1 MSATNSE
8 RLGPFAR
15 MSLFLRQVTSEL
27 KKVVWPTKDQLVTY
41 TSVVIVFV
49 IIMGFII
56 AVFDFAFVKLVLVI
70 FGQWLGKETIV
81 SESPFLEAVAP
92 KAEDAASSVV
102 MEMPISNE
110 EAIEAIDTTYDGA
123 VDVDLDGEV
132 STTSADENFDLTE
145 VVEAELAPET
155 ADEVVEVQETPAEPE
170 EAKIAEDEDPLVA
183 FRARLDSQIG
193 DWFVIHSYAGFENR
207 VKQNLET
214 RAVSLNME
222 DYIYE
227 INVPSEEVTEI
238 KNGVRKQVKRNKFP
252 GYVLVR
258 MDLTDESWGVVRH
271 TPGVTGFV
279 GQGHNPAPLSM
290 DEAFEMLRPSQQK
303 AIASVATAAA
313 ASAGQKSGTGA
324 KIDIDLN
331 IGDSVTV
338 VDGPF
343 ATLHATISEIN
354 LDGQKVVGLVEIF
367 GRETPVELGF
377 NQIHKN

>member
-1 MSATNSE
+1 M
-8 RLGPFAR
+8 
-15 MSLFLRQVTSEL
+15 
-27 KKVVWPTKDQLVTY
+27 
-41 TSVVIVFV
+41 
-49 IIMGFII
+49 
-56 AVFDFAFVKLVLVI
+56 
-70 FGQWLGKETIV
+70 

-92 KAEDAASSVV
+92 QTDDASSSVDV
-102 MEMPISNE
+102 DMPTSNV
-110 EAIEAIDTTYDGA
+110 EAIEATDVAYDGA
-123 VDVDLDGEV
+123 TDVDLDGEV
-132 STTSADENFDLTE
+132 STTSTEENFDLSAA
-145 VVEAELAPET
+145 VEAELET
-155 ADEVVEVQETPAEPE
+155 E
-170 EAKIAEDEDPLVA
+170 EAPVEAAAVEEVAEVASEEAPAEDEDPLAA
-183 FRARLDSQIG
+183 FRARLESQIG

-214 RAVSLNME
+214 RSVSLNME

-227 INVPSEEVTEI
+227 VNVPTEEVTEI

-290 DEAFEMLRPSQQK
+290 DEAFDMLRPTQQK

-313 ASAGQKSGTGA
+313 ASAGEKGTGASGA

-354 LDGQKVVGLVEIF
+354 LDAQKVVGLVEIF

>member
-1 MSATNSE
+1 M
-8 RLGPFAR
+8 
-15 MSLFLRQVTSEL
+15 
-27 KKVVWPTKDQLVTY
+27 
-41 TSVVIVFV
+41 
-49 IIMGFII
+49 
-56 AVFDFAFVKLVLVI
+56 
-70 FGQWLGKETIV
+70 

-92 KAEDAASSVV
+92 QADDAVSSIAVD
-102 MEMPISNE
+102 MPVSNE
-110 EAIEAIDTTYDGA
+110 EAIEATEVAYDGA
-123 VDVDLDGEV
+123 VDVDVDGEV
-132 STTSADENFDLTE
+132 STTSADENFDLSE
-145 VVEAELAPET
+145 VVEAELAPE
-155 ADEVVEVQETPAEPE
+155 ADVEVEAETPEATVESEEVVAAVADSEEPS
-170 EAKIAEDEDPLVA
+170 EDEDPVAA
-183 FRARLDSQIG
+183 FRARLESQIG

-227 INVPSEEVTEI
+227 VNVPTEEVTEI

-290 DEAFEMLRPSQQK
+290 DEAFDMLRPTQQK

-313 ASAGQKSGTGA
+313 ASASEKGTGASGA

-354 LDGQKVVGLVEIF
+354 LDAQKVVGLVEIF

>member
-1 MSATNSE
+1 M
-8 RLGPFAR
+8 
-15 MSLFLRQVTSEL
+15 
-27 KKVVWPTKDQLVTY
+27 
-41 TSVVIVFV
+41 
-49 IIMGFII
+49 
-56 AVFDFAFVKLVLVI
+56 
-70 FGQWLGKETIV
+70 

-92 KAEDAASSVV
+92 QADDAESSVAID
-102 MEMPISNE
+102 MPVSNE
-110 EAIEAIDTTYDGA
+110 EAIEATDVAYDGA
-123 VDVDLDGEV
+123 VDVDVDGEV

-145 VVEAELAPET
+145 VVEAELAT
-155 ADEVVEVQETPAEPE
+155 EVVAEPE
-170 EAKIAEDEDPLVA
+170 EAVVAETATEVPAATEEPSEDEDPVAA
-183 FRARLDSQIG
+183 FRARLESQIG
-193 DWFVIHSYAGFENR
+193 EWFVIHSYAGFENR

-214 RAVSLNME
+214 RSVSLNME

-227 INVPSEEVTEI
+227 VNVPSEEVTEI

-290 DEAFEMLRPSQQK
+290 DEAFDMLRPSQQK

-313 ASAGQKSGTGA
+313 ASASEKGTGASGA

-354 LDGQKVVGLVEIF
+354 LDAQKVVGLVEIF

>member
-1 MSATNSE
+1 M
-8 RLGPFAR
+8 
-15 MSLFLRQVTSEL
+15 
-27 KKVVWPTKDQLVTY
+27 
-41 TSVVIVFV
+41 
-49 IIMGFII
+49 
-56 AVFDFAFVKLVLVI
+56 
-70 FGQWLGKETIV
+70 

-92 KAEDAASSVV
+92 QSDDALSSVAV
-102 MEMPISNE
+102 DMPTSNE
-110 EAIEAIDTTYDGA
+110 EAIEATDVAYDGA
-123 VDVDLDGEV
+123 TDVDLDGEV
-132 STTSADENFDLTE
+132 STTSADENFDLTA
-145 VVEAELAPET
+145 VVEAELATEEVAVEEAPVET
-155 ADEVVEVQETPAEPE
+155 AAS
-170 EAKIAEDEDPLVA
+170 EAVAADEDEDPLVA
-183 FRARLDSQIG
+183 FRARLESQIG
-193 DWFVIHSYAGFENR
+193 EWFVIHSYAGFENR

-227 INVPSEEVTEI
+227 VNVPSEEVTEI

-290 DEAFEMLRPSQQK
+290 DEAFDMLRPSQQK

-313 ASAGQKSGTGA
+313 ASAGEKGGSASGA

-354 LDGQKVVGLVEIF
+354 LDAQKVVGLVEIF

>member
-1 MSATNSE
+1 M
-8 RLGPFAR
+8 
-15 MSLFLRQVTSEL
+15 
-27 KKVVWPTKDQLVTY
+27 
-41 TSVVIVFV
+41 
-49 IIMGFII
+49 
-56 AVFDFAFVKLVLVI
+56 
-70 FGQWLGKETIV
+70 

-92 KAEDAASSVV
+92 QSDDALSSVAV
-102 MEMPISNE
+102 DMPTTNE
-110 EAIEAIDTTYDGA
+110 EAIEATDVAYDGA
-123 VDVDLDGEV
+123 TDVDIDGEV
-132 STTSADENFDLTE
+132 STTSADENFDLSE
-145 VVEAELAPET
+145 VVEAELAS
-155 ADEVVEVQETPAEPE
+155 E
-170 EAKIAEDEDPLVA
+170 EAAVEEAPVASAASEEAATDEDEDPVIA
-183 FRARLDSQIG
+183 FRARLESQIG
-193 DWFVIHSYAGFENR
+193 EWYVIHSYAGFENR

-227 INVPSEEVTEI
+227 VNVPSEEVTEI

-290 DEAFEMLRPSQQK
+290 DEAFDMLRPTQQK

-313 ASAGQKSGTGA
+313 ASASEKGTSASGA

-354 LDGQKVVGLVEIF
+354 LDAQKVVGLVEIF

>member
-1 MSATNSE
+1 M
-8 RLGPFAR
+8 
-15 MSLFLRQVTSEL
+15 
-27 KKVVWPTKDQLVTY
+27 
-41 TSVVIVFV
+41 
-49 IIMGFII
+49 
-56 AVFDFAFVKLVLVI
+56 
-70 FGQWLGKETIV
+70 

-92 KAEDAASSVV
+92 KAEDAMSSAVI
-102 MEMPISNE
+102 EMPVSNE
-110 EAIEAIDTTYDGA
+110 EAIEAIDTAYDGA

-132 STTSADENFDLTE
+132 STPSSDDNFDLSE
-145 VVEAELAPET
+145 VVEAQLAPEV
-155 ADEVVEVQETPAEPE
+155 AEEVTQVEEIPAVDA
-170 EAKIAEDEDPLVA
+170 EAQVAEDEDPLVA

-313 ASAGQKSGTGA
+313 SAGQKSGSGA

>member
-1 MSATNSE
+1 M
-8 RLGPFAR
+8 
-15 MSLFLRQVTSEL
+15 
-27 KKVVWPTKDQLVTY
+27 
-41 TSVVIVFV
+41 
-49 IIMGFII
+49 
-56 AVFDFAFVKLVLVI
+56 
-70 FGQWLGKETIV
+70 

-92 KAEDAASSVV
+92 QADDVSSSVAV
-102 MEMPISNE
+102 EMPISNE
-110 EAIEAIDTTYDGA
+110 EAIEATDVAYDGA
-123 VDVDLDGEV
+123 TDVDLDGEV
-132 STTSADENFDLTE
+132 STTSAEDNFDLSAA
-145 VVEAELAPET
+145 VEAELATEEVVSK
-155 ADEVVEVQETPAEPE
+155 EVVEDAASDEAPA
-170 EAKIAEDEDPLVA
+170 DEDPLVA

-227 INVPSEEVTEI
+227 VNVPSEEVTEI

-290 DEAFEMLRPSQQK
+290 DEAFDMLRPTQQK

-313 ASAGQKSGTGA
+313 ASASEKGGNATGA

-354 LDGQKVVGLVEIF
+354 LDAQKVVGLVEIF

>member
-1 MSATNSE
+1 
-8 RLGPFAR
+8 
-15 MSLFLRQVTSEL
+15 
-27 KKVVWPTKDQLVTY
+27 
-41 TSVVIVFV
+41 
-49 IIMGFII
+49 
-56 AVFDFAFVKLVLVI
+56 
-70 FGQWLGKETIV
+70 V

-92 KAEDAASSVV
+92 QADDAASSVAV
-102 MEMPISNE
+102 DMPTSNE
-110 EAIEAIDTTYDGA
+110 EAIEATDVAYDGA
-123 VDVDLDGEV
+123 TDVDLDGEV
-132 STTSADENFDLTE
+132 STTSTEENFDLSP
-145 VVEAELAPET
+145 VVEAELATE
-155 ADEVVEVQETPAEPE
+155 EVAVE
-170 EAKIAEDEDPLVA
+170 EAPVAAAASEEASADEDEDPVVA
-183 FRARLDSQIG
+183 FRARLESQIG
-193 DWFVIHSYAGFENR
+193 EWYVIHSYAGFENR

-214 RAVSLNME
+214 RSVSLNME

-227 INVPSEEVTEI
+227 VNVPSEEVTEI

-290 DEAFEMLRPSQQK
+290 DEAFDMLRPTQQK

-313 ASAGQKSGTGA
+313 ASASEKGTSASGA

-354 LDGQKVVGLVEIF
+354 LDAQKVVGLVEIF

>member
-1 MSATNSE
+1 M
-8 RLGPFAR
+8 
-15 MSLFLRQVTSEL
+15 
-27 KKVVWPTKDQLVTY
+27 
-41 TSVVIVFV
+41 
-49 IIMGFII
+49 
-56 AVFDFAFVKLVLVI
+56 
-70 FGQWLGKETIV
+70 

-92 KAEDAASSVV
+92 QTDDALSSVAV
-102 MEMPISNE
+102 DMPTSNE
-110 EAIEAIDTTYDGA
+110 EAIEATDVAYDGA
-123 VDVDLDGEV
+123 TDVDLDGEV
-132 STTSADENFDLTE
+132 STTSADENFDLTA
-145 VVEAELAPET
+145 VVEAELATEDV
-155 ADEVVEVQETPAEPE
+155 AVE
-170 EAKIAEDEDPLVA
+170 EAPVEAAAPEAVAADEDEDPLVA
-183 FRARLDSQIG
+183 FRARLESQIG
-193 DWFVIHSYAGFENR
+193 EWFVIHSYAGFENR

-227 INVPSEEVTEI
+227 VNVPSEEVTEI

-290 DEAFEMLRPSQQK
+290 DEAFDMLRPSQQK

-313 ASAGQKSGTGA
+313 ASAGEKGGSASGA

-354 LDGQKVVGLVEIF
+354 LDAQKVVGLVEIF

>member
-1 MSATNSE
+1 M
-8 RLGPFAR
+8 
-15 MSLFLRQVTSEL
+15 
-27 KKVVWPTKDQLVTY
+27 
-41 TSVVIVFV
+41 
-49 IIMGFII
+49 
-56 AVFDFAFVKLVLVI
+56 
-70 FGQWLGKETIV
+70 

-92 KAEDAASSVV
+92 KVEEPISSAFV
-102 MEMPISNE
+102 ETPFSNE
-110 EAIEAIDTTYDGA
+110 EAIEAIDSTYDGA
-123 VDVDLDGEV
+123 VDVDVDGAV
-132 STTSADENFDLTE
+132 STTSSDENFDLSE
-145 VVEAELAPET
+145 LVEAELAPEVT
-155 ADEVVEVQETPAEPE
+155 DEVAEVDEAPIVAEKAE
-170 EAKIAEDEDPLVA
+170 VTEDEDPLVA

-227 INVPSEEVTEI
+227 VNVPSEEVTEI

-279 GQGHNPAPLSM
+279 GQGHNPAPLAM

-303 AIASVATAAA
+303 AIASVATSAAY
-313 ASAGQKSGTGA
+313 AGQKSASGA

>member
-1 MSATNSE
+1 M
-8 RLGPFAR
+8 
-15 MSLFLRQVTSEL
+15 
-27 KKVVWPTKDQLVTY
+27 
-41 TSVVIVFV
+41 
-49 IIMGFII
+49 
-56 AVFDFAFVKLVLVI
+56 
-70 FGQWLGKETIV
+70 

-92 KAEDAASSVV
+92 QSDDALSSVAV
-102 MEMPISNE
+102 DMPTSNE
-110 EAIEAIDTTYDGA
+110 EAIEATDVAYDGA
-123 VDVDLDGEV
+123 TDVDLDGEV
-132 STTSADENFDLTE
+132 STTSADENFDLTA
-145 VVEAELAPET
+145 VVEAELATE
-155 ADEVVEVQETPAEPE
+155 EVAVE
-170 EAKIAEDEDPLVA
+170 EAPVEAAASEAAPAAEDEDPLVA

-193 DWFVIHSYAGFENR
+193 EWFVIHSYAGFENR

-227 INVPSEEVTEI
+227 VNVPSEEVTEI

-290 DEAFEMLRPSQQK
+290 DEAFDMLRPSQQK

-313 ASAGQKSGTGA
+313 ASAGEKGGSASGA

-354 LDGQKVVGLVEIF
+354 LDAQKVVGLVEIF

>member
-1 MSATNSE
+1 
-8 RLGPFAR
+8 
-15 MSLFLRQVTSEL
+15 
-27 KKVVWPTKDQLVTY
+27 
-41 TSVVIVFV
+41 
-49 IIMGFII
+49 
-56 AVFDFAFVKLVLVI
+56 
-70 FGQWLGKETIV
+70 V

-92 KAEDAASSVV
+92 QADDSLSSAVV
-102 MEMPISNE
+102 EMPTSNE
-110 EAIEAIDTTYDGA
+110 EAIEATDVAYDGPT
-123 VDVDLDGEV
+123 DVDLDGEV
-132 STTSADENFDLTE
+132 STTSADENFDLSAA
-145 VVEAELAPET
+145 VEAELSV
-155 ADEVVEVQETPAEPE
+155 DEVVAEEVAVEVVTEDAPTD
-170 EAKIAEDEDPLVA
+170 EDEDPLVA
-183 FRARLDSQIG
+183 FRARLESQIG
-193 DWFVIHSYAGFENR
+193 EWFVIHSYAGFENR

-214 RAVSLNME
+214 RSVSLNME

-227 INVPSEEVTEI
+227 VNVPSEEVTEI
-238 KNGVRKQVKRNKFP
+238 KNGVRKQVRRNKFP

-290 DEAFEMLRPSQQK
+290 DEAFDMLRPSQQK

-313 ASAGQKSGTGA
+313 ASASEKGTAASGA

-354 LDGQKVVGLVEIF
+354 LDAQKVVGLVEIF

>member
-1 MSATNSE
+1 M
-8 RLGPFAR
+8 
-15 MSLFLRQVTSEL
+15 
-27 KKVVWPTKDQLVTY
+27 
-41 TSVVIVFV
+41 
-49 IIMGFII
+49 
-56 AVFDFAFVKLVLVI
+56 
-70 FGQWLGKETIV
+70 

-92 KAEDAASSVV
+92 QADEALSSIGID
-102 MEMPISNE
+102 MPISNE
-110 EAIEAIDTTYDGA
+110 EAIETTDVSYDGPT
-123 VDVDLDGEV
+123 DVDLDGEV
-132 STTSADENFDLTE
+132 GLTSAEENFDLSA
-145 VVEAELAPET
+145 VVEAELAT
-155 ADEVVEVQETPAEPE
+155 DEVSSEATPEAVTTDDAPVE
-170 EAKIAEDEDPLVA
+170 EDPIVA
-183 FRARLDSQIG
+183 FRARLESQIG

-227 INVPSEEVTEI
+227 VNVPSEEVTEI

-290 DEAFEMLRPSQQK
+290 DEAFDMLRPSEQK

-313 ASAGQKSGTGA
+313 SANEKGGSLGGA

-354 LDGQKVVGLVEIF
+354 LDAQKVVGLVEIF

>member
-1 MSATNSE
+1 M
-8 RLGPFAR
+8 
-15 MSLFLRQVTSEL
+15 
-27 KKVVWPTKDQLVTY
+27 
-41 TSVVIVFV
+41 
-49 IIMGFII
+49 
-56 AVFDFAFVKLVLVI
+56 
-70 FGQWLGKETIV
+70 

-92 KAEDAASSVV
+92 QSDDALSSVAV
-102 MEMPISNE
+102 DMPTSNE
-110 EAIEAIDTTYDGA
+110 EAIEATDVAYDGA
-123 VDVDLDGEV
+123 TDVDLDGEV
-132 STTSADENFDLTE
+132 STTSADENFDLSA
-145 VVEAELAPET
+145 VVEAELATE
-155 ADEVVEVQETPAEPE
+155 EVAVE
-170 EAKIAEDEDPLVA
+170 EAPVEAAASEAAPAAEDEDPLVA
-183 FRARLDSQIG
+183 FRARLESQIG
-193 DWFVIHSYAGFENR
+193 EWFVIHSYAGFENR

-227 INVPSEEVTEI
+227 VNVPSEEVTEI

-290 DEAFEMLRPSQQK
+290 DEAFDMLRPSQQK

-313 ASAGQKSGTGA
+313 ASAGEKGGSASGA

-354 LDGQKVVGLVEIF
+354 LDAQKVVGLVEIF

>member
-1 MSATNSE
+1 
-8 RLGPFAR
+8 
-15 MSLFLRQVTSEL
+15 
-27 KKVVWPTKDQLVTY
+27 
-41 TSVVIVFV
+41 
-49 IIMGFII
+49 
-56 AVFDFAFVKLVLVI
+56 
-70 FGQWLGKETIV
+70 V

-92 KAEDAASSVV
+92 QADDALSSVAV
-102 MEMPISNE
+102 DMPTSNE
-110 EAIEAIDTTYDGA
+110 EAIEATDVAYDGA
-123 VDVDLDGEV
+123 TDVDLDGEV
-132 STTSADENFDLTE
+132 STTSADENFDLSA
-145 VVEAELAPET
+145 VVEAELATE
-155 ADEVVEVQETPAEPE
+155 EVAVE
-170 EAKIAEDEDPLVA
+170 EAPVEAAASEAAPDAEDEDPLVA

-193 DWFVIHSYAGFENR
+193 EWFVIHSYAGFENR

-227 INVPSEEVTEI
+227 VNVPSEEVTEI

-290 DEAFEMLRPSQQK
+290 DEAFDMLRPSQQK

-313 ASAGQKSGTGA
+313 ASAGEKGGSASGA

-354 LDGQKVVGLVEIF
+354 LDAQKVVGLVEIF

>member
-1 MSATNSE
+1 M
-8 RLGPFAR
+8 
-15 MSLFLRQVTSEL
+15 
-27 KKVVWPTKDQLVTY
+27 
-41 TSVVIVFV
+41 
-49 IIMGFII
+49 
-56 AVFDFAFVKLVLVI
+56 
-70 FGQWLGKETIV
+70 

-92 KAEDAASSVV
+92 KAEDAMSSAVI
-102 MEMPISNE
+102 EMPVSNE
-110 EAIEAIDTTYDGA
+110 EAIEAIDTAYDGA

-132 STTSADENFDLTE
+132 STTSADDNFDLSE
-145 VVEAELAPET
+145 VVEAELAPEI
-155 ADEVVEVQETPAEPE
+155 AEEVTQAEETPAVSE
-170 EAKIAEDEDPLVA
+170 EAQVSEDEDPLVA

-313 ASAGQKSGTGA
+313 SAGQKSGSGA

>member
-1 MSATNSE
+1 M
-8 RLGPFAR
+8 
-15 MSLFLRQVTSEL
+15 
-27 KKVVWPTKDQLVTY
+27 
-41 TSVVIVFV
+41 
-49 IIMGFII
+49 
-56 AVFDFAFVKLVLVI
+56 
-70 FGQWLGKETIV
+70 

-92 KAEDAASSVV
+92 KAEDAMSSAVI
-102 MEMPISNE
+102 EMPVSNE
-110 EAIEAIDTTYDGA
+110 EAIEAIDTAYDGA

-132 STTSADENFDLTE
+132 STTSSDDNFDLSE
-145 VVEAELAPET
+145 VIEAELAPEVT
-155 ADEVVEVQETPAEPE
+155 AEVTQVEETPAVAQ
-170 EAKIAEDEDPLVA
+170 EAPVAEDEDPLVA

-313 ASAGQKSGTGA
+313 SAGQKSGSGA

>member
-1 MSATNSE
+1 M
-8 RLGPFAR
+8 
-15 MSLFLRQVTSEL
+15 
-27 KKVVWPTKDQLVTY
+27 
-41 TSVVIVFV
+41 
-49 IIMGFII
+49 
-56 AVFDFAFVKLVLVI
+56 
-70 FGQWLGKETIV
+70 

-92 KAEDAASSVV
+92 QTDDALSSVAV
-102 MEMPISNE
+102 DMPTSNE
-110 EAIEAIDTTYDGA
+110 EAIEATDVAYDGA
-123 VDVDLDGEV
+123 TDVDLDGEV
-132 STTSADENFDLTE
+132 STTSADENFDLTA
-145 VVEAELAPET
+145 VVEAELTTDEVAVEEAPVEAAAPEAVA
-155 ADEVVEVQETPAEPE
+155 AD
-170 EAKIAEDEDPLVA
+170 EDEDPLVA
-183 FRARLDSQIG
+183 FRARLESQIG
-193 DWFVIHSYAGFENR
+193 EWFVIHSYAGFENR

-227 INVPSEEVTEI
+227 VNVPSEEVTEI

-279 GQGHNPAPLSM
+279 GQGHNPAPLSI
-290 DEAFEMLRPSQQK
+290 DEAFDMLRPTQQK

-313 ASAGQKSGTGA
+313 ASASEKGGNATGA

-354 LDGQKVVGLVEIF
+354 LDAQKVVGLVEIF

>member
-1 MSATNSE
+1 M
-8 RLGPFAR
+8 
-15 MSLFLRQVTSEL
+15 
-27 KKVVWPTKDQLVTY
+27 
-41 TSVVIVFV
+41 
-49 IIMGFII
+49 
-56 AVFDFAFVKLVLVI
+56 
-70 FGQWLGKETIV
+70 

-92 KAEDAASSVV
+92 QSDDALSSVAV
-102 MEMPISNE
+102 DMPTSNE
-110 EAIEAIDTTYDGA
+110 EAIEATDVAYDGA
-123 VDVDLDGEV
+123 TDVDLDGEV
-132 STTSADENFDLTE
+132 STTSADENFDLTA
-145 VVEAELAPET
+145 VVEAELETEEVAVEEAPVET
-155 ADEVVEVQETPAEPE
+155 AAS
-170 EAKIAEDEDPLVA
+170 EAVAADEDEDPLVA
-183 FRARLDSQIG
+183 FRARLESQIG

-214 RAVSLNME
+214 RSVSLNME

-227 INVPSEEVTEI
+227 VNVPTEEVTEI

-290 DEAFEMLRPSQQK
+290 DEAFDMLRPSQQK

-313 ASAGQKSGTGA
+313 ASAGEKGGSASGA

-354 LDGQKVVGLVEIF
+354 LDAQKVVGLVEIF

>member
-1 MSATNSE
+1 
-8 RLGPFAR
+8 
-15 MSLFLRQVTSEL
+15 
-27 KKVVWPTKDQLVTY
+27 
-41 TSVVIVFV
+41 
-49 IIMGFII
+49 
-56 AVFDFAFVKLVLVI
+56 
-70 FGQWLGKETIV
+70 V

-92 KAEDAASSVV
+92 QSDDALSSVAV
-102 MEMPISNE
+102 DMPTSNQ
-110 EAIEAIDTTYDGA
+110 EAIEATDVAYDGA
-123 VDVDLDGEV
+123 TDVDLDGEV
-132 STTSADENFDLTE
+132 STTSADENFDLSA
-145 VVEAELAPET
+145 VVEAELATE
-155 ADEVVEVQETPAEPE
+155 EVAVE
-170 EAKIAEDEDPLVA
+170 EAPVEAAASEAAPDAEDEDPLVA

-193 DWFVIHSYAGFENR
+193 EWFVIHSYAGFENR

-227 INVPSEEVTEI
+227 VNVPSEEVTEI

-258 MDLTDESWGVVRH
+258 MDLTDEPWGVVRH

-290 DEAFEMLRPSQQK
+290 DEAFDMLRPSQQK

-313 ASAGQKSGTGA
+313 ASAGEKGGSASGA

-354 LDGQKVVGLVEIF
+354 LDAQKVVGLVEIF

>member
-1 MSATNSE
+1 
-8 RLGPFAR
+8 
-15 MSLFLRQVTSEL
+15 
-27 KKVVWPTKDQLVTY
+27 
-41 TSVVIVFV
+41 
-49 IIMGFII
+49 
-56 AVFDFAFVKLVLVI
+56 
-70 FGQWLGKETIV
+70 V

-92 KAEDAASSVV
+92 QSDDALSSVAV
-102 MEMPISNE
+102 DMPTSNE
-110 EAIEAIDTTYDGA
+110 EAIEATDVAYDGA
-123 VDVDLDGEV
+123 TDVDLEGEV
-132 STTSADENFDLTE
+132 STTSADENFDLTA
-145 VVEAELAPET
+145 VVEAELATEEVAVEEAPVET
-155 ADEVVEVQETPAEPE
+155 AAS
-170 EAKIAEDEDPLVA
+170 EAVAADEDEDPLVA
-183 FRARLDSQIG
+183 FRARLESQIG
-193 DWFVIHSYAGFENR
+193 EWFVIHSYAGFENR

-227 INVPSEEVTEI
+227 VNVPSEEVTEI

-290 DEAFEMLRPSQQK
+290 DEAFDMLRPSQQK

-313 ASAGQKSGTGA
+313 ASAGEKGGSASGA

-354 LDGQKVVGLVEIF
+354 LDAQKVVGLVEIF

>member
-1 MSATNSE
+1 M
-8 RLGPFAR
+8 
-15 MSLFLRQVTSEL
+15 
-27 KKVVWPTKDQLVTY
+27 
-41 TSVVIVFV
+41 
-49 IIMGFII
+49 
-56 AVFDFAFVKLVLVI
+56 
-70 FGQWLGKETIV
+70 

-92 KAEDAASSVV
+92 QTDDALSSVAV
-102 MEMPISNE
+102 DMPTSNE
-110 EAIEAIDTTYDGA
+110 EAIEATDVAYDGA
-123 VDVDLDGEV
+123 TDVDLDGEV
-132 STTSADENFDLTE
+132 STTSADENFDLTAA
-145 VVEAELAPET
+145 VEAELAT
-155 ADEVVEVQETPAEPE
+155 EVVAIE
-170 EAKIAEDEDPLVA
+170 EAPVEAAAPEAAPADEDEDPLVA
-183 FRARLDSQIG
+183 FRARLESQIG
-193 DWFVIHSYAGFENR
+193 EWFVIHSYAGFENR

-227 INVPSEEVTEI
+227 VNVPSEEVTEI

-290 DEAFEMLRPSQQK
+290 DEAFDMLRPSQQK

-313 ASAGQKSGTGA
+313 ASASEKGGSASGA

-354 LDGQKVVGLVEIF
+354 LDAQKVVGLVEIF